1 MRNELEVHLAILKRT
16 GLLSSWHDRRVV
28 AGSDLDQTISRHLEE
43 ADVILL
49 LLSPHFLAS
58 DYCYEKEARR
68 ALERHEAGAAVV
80 IPVILQPCDW
90 LASPVSK
97 LRATPKDGKPVAKYP
112 NINDAFLEVTQD
124 IRAAAQLLNKDDTAE
139 QGAPPSRVTK
149 DPGIRSSNLRL
160 KKAFS
165 DHERDTFVDEAYSY
179 IEKFFE
185 NSLAELQQRNP
196 AIDFR
201 FKQLSATGF
210 TAAIY
215 VGGVKRTNCHI
226 WLGGRNT
233 FGGDIAYAACDSA
246 VTNSIN
252 DWVVVDDDGFQLGL
266 KVSGLGFTRS
276 SGEELMNPQGA
287 AEHFWSIFIT
297 PLQ

>member
-1 MRNELEVHLAILKRT
+1 MRNELELHLAMLKRT
-16 GLLSSWHDRRVV
+16 GLLSSWHDRRVS
-28 AGSDLDQTISRHLEE
+28 AGSELDQTISQHLEE

-68 ALERHEAGAAVV
+68 ALERHNAGAAVV

-90 LASPVSK
+90 LASPFSR

-124 IRAAAQLLNKDDTAE
+124 IRAAAQQLNKSDTARE
-139 QGAPPSRVTK
+139 GAPISHGAK
-149 DPGIRSSNLRL
+149 EPGIRSSNLRL
-160 KKAFS
+160 KRTFS
-165 DHERDTFVDEAYSY
+165 DRERDTFVDEAYNY
-179 IEKFFE
+179 ITKFFE
-185 NSLAELQQRNP
+185 NSLAEVQQRNP

-201 FKQLSATGF
+201 FKELSATGF

-215 VGGVKRTNCHI
+215 VGGAKRTSCHI
-226 WLGGRNT
+226 WLSGRNT
-233 FGGDIAYAACDSA
+233 FGGDIAYAANDSA
-246 VTNSIN
+246 ATSGIN
-252 DWVVVDDDGFQLGL
+252 DWLVVDDDGFQLGL
-266 KVSGLGFTRS
+266 KASGLAFTRS
-276 SGEELMNPQGA
+276 SGEPLMNPQGA
-287 AEHFWSIFIT
+287 AEHFWAMFIG